1 MKGASHGPFASERT
15 RLQPDSSGHRLQ
27 DCARPTSLRNS
38 LDSNCSELGIALRFF
53 SYERVQRNSG
63 HTRKIL
69 SCSGSDKP
77 AQIMESYKVS
87 ESLVDVIVGSIQ
99 AHQR

>member
-1 MKGASHGPFASERT
+1 MGASPGPFGSERT
-15 RLQPDSSGHRLQ
+15 QLHPDVAGHSLQ
-27 DCARPTSLRNS
+27 DCARPTSRRNS
-38 LDSNCSELGIALRFF
+38 LDSNCSEVGISLRFF

-87 ESLVDVIVGSIQ
+87 ESLVDVIVASIK